1 MASGGGEGSEG
12 GAPEGRQVG
21 TLSPAVKEAQRL
33 QNKTE
38 KESEN
43 IHGNSI
49 RFLFFFFFGLI
60 LLDDDLVPAASLL
73 QAVII
78 DIQYITP

>member
-1 MASGGGEGSEG
+1 MASGGGGGGG

-21 TLSPAVKEAQRL
+21 SLSPAVKEAQRL

-49 RFLFFFFFGLI
+49 RFLSFFFFFGLI